1 MTGNVISIRTNIN
14 ERSSS
19 KIIEL
24 FKVDRNYV
32 LKPYF
37 ILLAE
42 GFAAVNHVKIRS
54 INIKELNRECLLLAQ
69 VNSFQLEIEGAV
81 DNMNLFESSILNAIS
96 IFFRDCDD
104 YRRIPKSELACEQ
117 NDVLF
122 INSIIDC
129 FAIGW
134 IAAIHEACLSKGN
147 VNVIS
152 SMTPR
157 QLLNELGIRIL
168 NTQQTTAICR
178 GYEFGQVFV
187 LRHQLNTQG
196 DGAA

>member
-1 MTGNVISIRTNIN
+1 MTGNMISIRSNIKD
-14 ERSSS
+14 RSS
-19 KIIEL
+19 KKIEL

-42 GFAAVNHVKIRS
+42 GFAAIHYVNIRS
-54 INIKELNRECLLLAQ
+54 INIEELNRERLLHAQ
-69 VNSFQLEIEGAV
+69 VNSVQLEIEGAV
-81 DNMNLFESSILNAIS
+81 DNMNLFESIIIHAIS

-104 YRRIPKSELACEQ
+104 YRRIPTSELACEQ
-117 NDVLF
+117 NDVVF
-122 INSIIDC
+122 INSMIDC

-134 IAAIHEACLSKGN
+134 IAAIHEACLSKNNEN
-147 VNVIS
+147 VNS

-168 NTQQTTAICR
+168 NAHQTTAICR
-178 GYEFGQVFV
+178 GFEFGQVFV
-187 LRHQLNTQG
+187 LRQQLNSQR